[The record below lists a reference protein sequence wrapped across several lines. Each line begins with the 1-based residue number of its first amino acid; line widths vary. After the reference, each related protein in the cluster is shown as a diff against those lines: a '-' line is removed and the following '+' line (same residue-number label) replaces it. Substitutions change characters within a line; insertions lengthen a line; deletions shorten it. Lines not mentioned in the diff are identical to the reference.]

1 MLNSPLYEVPRSRRA
16 SVIPLKQEPSLL
28 DWLQENGR
36 LISRDP
42 VEPQAKQREQDI
54 NSLITE
60 GIGDYEFDDDD
71 DDDEDDDDSDEDAS
85 PS

>member
-28 DWLQENGR
+28 DWLQANGR

-42 VEPQAKQREQDI
+42 VEPTKEQQQDI
-54 NSLITE
+54 NSLIGIEE
-60 GIGDYEFDDDD
+60 GVADYEFDDDD
-71 DDDEDDDDSDEDAS
+71 DDDDDDAS
-85 PS
+85 SSES

>member
-16 SVIPLKQEPSLL
+16 SVIPLKQESSLL

-42 VEPQAKQREQDI
+42 VEKQAEEKPQDI
-54 NSLITE
+54 NSLMGIEE
-60 GIGDYEFDDDD
+60 GVTDYEFDDDD
-71 DDDEDDDDSDEDAS
+71 DDDDDDASSDGD
-85 PS
+85 

>member
-28 DWLQENGR
+28 DWLQANGR

-42 VEPQAKQREQDI
+42 VEQQGQKQEQDI
-54 NSLITE
+54 NSLIGIEE
-60 GIGDYEFDDDD
+60 GIPDYEFDDDD
-71 DDDEDDDDSDEDAS
+71 DDDDDDDTSSDAD
-85 PS
+85 

>member
-1 MLNSPLYEVPRSRRA
+1 MLTSPLYEVPRSRRA

-28 DWLQENGR
+28 EWLRENGR

-42 VEPQAKQREQDI
+42 VEQQEEKQEQDI
-54 NSLITE
+54 NSLMGIEE

-71 DDDEDDDDSDEDAS
+71 DDDDDDAS
-85 PS
+85 PEGG

>member
-28 DWLQENGR
+28 DWLRENGR

-42 VEPQAKQREQDI
+42 VEQQGEKQEQDI
-54 NSLITE
+54 NSLMGIEE

-71 DDDEDDDDSDEDAS
+71 DDDDDDAS
-85 PS
+85 PDGD

>member
-28 DWLQENGR
+28 DWLQANGR

-42 VEPQAKQREQDI
+42 VEPQVKEQEQDI
-54 NSLITE
+54 NSLMGIEE
-60 GIGDYEFDDDD
+60 GVGDYEFDDDD
-71 DDDEDDDDSDEDAS
+71 DDDDVIPDEE
-85 PS
+85 

>member
-28 DWLQENGR
+28 DWLRENGR

-42 VEPQAKQREQDI
+42 VEQQGSQEEQDI
-54 NSLITE
+54 NSLMGIEE

-71 DDDEDDDDSDEDAS
+71 DDDDEVTPDGD
-85 PS
+85 

>member
-16 SVIPLKQEPSLL
+16 SVIPLKQESSLL

-42 VEPQAKQREQDI
+42 VEPQAEDKRQDI
-54 NSLITE
+54 NSLM
-60 GIGDYEFDDDD
+60 GIGDYEFEEGMDEDDDD
-71 DDDEDDDDSDEDAS
+71 DDDDDDATSSED
-85 PS
+85 

>member
-16 SVIPLKQEPSLL
+16 SVIPLKQESSLL

-42 VEPQAKQREQDI
+42 VEKQAEEKPDI
-54 NSLITE
+54 NSLMGIEE
-60 GIGDYEFDDDD
+60 GITDYEDEEDDDD
-71 DDDEDDDDSDEDAS
+71 DDDASFDAE
-85 PS
+85 